1 MTEIKSQIQNLLP
14 FKKETT
20 RRIQKRWVLALSNPY
35 KDSSHYQNSIIELT
49 YHEIL
54 KVTKGLYSQLQS
66 DSKRTVFEKNCKNDN
81 RDGILSMH
89 TFLTSSCYLH
99 LECSFDFKYR
109 IQYDFFN
116 CPFENELMMLIQLR
130 EDYSPG
136 SCKHWQTKPNCEE
149 FFNRVIQVQDK
160 EHIYLL
166 IENSSNVCK
175 LPQTKTGGKRQ

>member
-1 MTEIKSQIQNLLP
+1 MTEIKSTIQHLAP
-14 FKKETT
+14 FKKEI
-20 RRIQKRWVLALSNPY
+20 RKIEKRWVIALSNPY
-35 KDSSHYQNSIIELT
+35 KDSSHYQNSIIEFT

-54 KVTKGLYSQLQS
+54 KLAKTLYSQLQS
-66 DSKRTVFEKNCKNDN
+66 TSERTLYEKNFKNDN
-81 RDGILSMH
+81 SESCLAMH

-116 CPFENELMMLIQLR
+116 CPFEKELMQQIQLR

-136 SCKHWQTKPNCEE
+136 YCKHKQLKPNCEE
-149 FFNRVIQVQDK
+149 FFNRVIKVQDK

-166 IENSSNVCK
+166 IENSSNVRK
-175 LPQTKTGGKRQ
+175 LHET

>member
-1 MTEIKSQIQNLLP
+1 MTEIKSTVQHLLP
-14 FKKETT
+14 FKKETERLNT
-20 RRIQKRWVLALSNPY
+20 HRQEKRWVIALCNPY

-54 KVTKGLYSQLQS
+54 KLAKTLYSQLQS
-66 DSKRTVFEKNCKNDN
+66 TSERTVYEKNHKIDN
-81 RDGILSMH
+81 SESCLAMH

-116 CPFENELMMLIQLR
+116 CPFEKELMQQIQLR

-136 SCKHWQTKPNCEE
+136 SCKHWQLKPNCEE
-149 FFNRVIQVQDK
+149 FFNRVIQVQEK

-166 IENSSNVCK
+166 IENSSNVRK
-175 LPQTKTGGKRQ
+175 LHET